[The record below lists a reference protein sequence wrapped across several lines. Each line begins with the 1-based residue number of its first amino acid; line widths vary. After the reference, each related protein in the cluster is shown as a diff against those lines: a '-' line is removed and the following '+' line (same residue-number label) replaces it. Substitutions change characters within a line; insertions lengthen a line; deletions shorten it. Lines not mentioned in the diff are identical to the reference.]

1 MPVKIMI
8 DAGHGGYDNGAS
20 YQGRREKDDNL
31 NLAMAVGD
39 ILERDG
45 YDVEYTRTDDV
56 YDSPSQKA
64 RIANESGADF
74 FVSIHRNSSPTP
86 NQYNGVQTLVYDN
99 SGIKQTMAE
108 NVNKELEKVG
118 YRNIN
123 VPARPN
129 LTVLRRTQMPA
140 ILVEAGFINS
150 DTDNQLFDSKFEET
164 AEAIAR
170 GISETIQDAGLQA
183 SASRQSP
190 DSAAYVNAMADM
202 NNGNGMDTMP
212 IEPGNGNQN
221 GMTPG
226 NGSQNGMTPGNGS
239 QNGMMPGNGSQNG
252 ADITPEQW
260 NGNQTGDMQE
270 NVPNNGANNNTNNNG
285 MNNTSPE
292 STYYQVLVGVYDN
305 FGAARYQL
313 NRLVNEGYYAEIYEQ
328 GARYQL
334 RIGRYDDIESALSAQ
349 RQLRDAGYNTLIV
362 RGDI

>member
-183 SASRQSP
+183 SAGRQSP
-190 DSAAYVNAMADM
+190 DGAAYVNAMADM

-212 IEPGNGNQN
+212 ME
-221 GMTPG
+221 
-226 NGSQNGMTPGNGS
+226 PGNGS

-260 NGNQTGDMQE
+260 NGNQAGDMQE
-270 NVPNNGANNNTNNNG
+270 NAPNNGANNNTNNNG